1 MSDSFLQLVEN
12 SRVVARDHIDGQKRK
27 LEEQYFTPARIA
39 ALMSEM
45 FTFDLLESYEVLD
58 PCCGV
63 GNLAAALYERC
74 IREREDSSYSLVERD
89 AYLYECARRNF
100 EQVEKVHL
108 YCLDFF
114 EMLDRDRVF
123 DRIIINPPY
132 SKISADS
139 SIRKK
144 CLSFLGYSDSNLYTS
159 FLACCLKLLSAKGEV
174 VAIIPRSFCNGPM
187 FKGFRNFL
195 FDGYFIHQIH
205 LFESRKIFSD
215 SGVTQEVLIIKISR
229 VQVDTVLVR
238 HEKSNGEISNV
249 LTSLD
254 RIVFAADAQKFIHIP
269 LAHGDDELLLKIGQF
284 RNNLSSLG
292 LRASTGKVVDFRS
305 EDVLRKR
312 KSKHTVELIY
322 QDNLSLFSG
331 VSFSIKDFRL
341 RFIKRCPASE
351 KNLVPRANYIL
362 VRRISFKESALRI
375 VAAPLLS
382 HELPSDYLGVEN
394 HLNYIWGEKC
404 ELRDDL
410 CLGLYGYISTL
421 TVDRFIRRFSGHT
434 QINAADLESLP
445 MPDSQQLEKF
455 GSSVRGLPYDAIS
468 LQAER
473 YFFDS

>member
-1 MSDSFLQLVEN
+1 MSDSFLQVVED
-12 SRVVARDHIDGQKRK
+12 SRIAARDHIDGQRRK
-27 LEEQYFTPARIA
+27 LEEQYFTPARVA

-45 FTFDLLESYEVLD
+45 FTPGLLESYKVLD

-74 IREREDSSYSLVERD
+74 ARKNEESSYFLVEKD

-100 EQVEKVHL
+100 ERVEGVRLH
-108 YCLDFF
+108 CGDFF
-114 EMLDRDRVF
+114 EILGQETVF
-123 DRIIINPPY
+123 DRIVINPPY
-132 SKISADS
+132 SKMSAES
-139 SIRKK
+139 PIRKR
-144 CLSFLGYSDSNLYTS
+144 CISFLGYSDSNLYTS
-159 FLACCLKLLSAKGEV
+159 FLACCLKLLSEKGEI

-195 FDGYFIHQIH
+195 FDGYFIHQMY
-205 LFESRKIFSD
+205 LFESRKIFGD
-215 SGVTQEVLIIKISR
+215 SGVTQEVLIIKISKIKT
-229 VQVDTVLVR
+229 DTVLIC
-238 HEKSNGEISNV
+238 HEKSGGEVSSV

-269 LAHGDDELLLKIGQF
+269 LAHGDDELLIKIGQF
-284 RNNLSSLG
+284 KNNLRSLG
-292 LRASTGKVVDFRS
+292 LRASTGKIVDFRC

-312 KSKHTVELIY
+312 KSKHSFELIY
-322 QDNLSLFSG
+322 QDNLSLFNC
-331 VSFSIKDFRL
+331 VNFSIADFRL
-341 RFIKRCPASE
+341 RFIKKCPASE
-351 KNLVPRANYIL
+351 GNLVPRANYIL
-362 VRRISFKESALRI
+362 VRRISFKESRLRI

-382 HELPSDYLGVEN
+382 HEMPSDYLGIEN

-445 MPDSQQLEKF
+445 MPDSQELEKF
-455 GSSVRGLPYDAIS
+455 GGSVRGLPYDGIS
-468 LQAER
+468 LAAER
-473 YFFDS
+473 YFF